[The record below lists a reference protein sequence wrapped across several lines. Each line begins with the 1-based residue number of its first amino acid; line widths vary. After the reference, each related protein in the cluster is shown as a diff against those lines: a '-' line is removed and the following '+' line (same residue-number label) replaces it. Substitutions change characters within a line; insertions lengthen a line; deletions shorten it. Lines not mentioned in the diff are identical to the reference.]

1 MRGRALVCLMVLG
14 AAASVAAALTDEPL
28 EPEKAFV
35 LSATLV
41 KAGGATPSAIDLRFR
56 IEKGYYLYRDRF
68 KVEAPGLDVAAP
80 RIPKGI
86 EKDDPF
92 VGRSHI
98 LKGSATLRV
107 PLRGAP
113 RNGEYE
119 LRVTA
124 QGCAEDR
131 ICYAPFT
138 QSVRI
143 TLP

>member
-1 MRGRALVCLMVLG
+1 MRGRALVCVMALC
-14 AAASVAAALTDEPL
+14 AAASVRAALTDEPL
-28 EPEKAFV
+28 EPEKAFA
-35 LSATLV
+35 LSATV
-41 KAGGATPSAIDLRFR
+41 VRAGRAAPSAIDLRFR

-68 KVEAPGLDVAAP
+68 KVDAPGLEVAAP
-80 RIPKGI
+80 RVPKGV

-113 RNGEYE
+113 RSGQYE

-138 QSVRI
+138 QSVRV